1 MGLPRS
7 CSPGQSFGTV
17 DGRSFFRRA
26 ALGARR
32 PHDSRRDDGATKEPG
47 LRFRNWSLIVICL
60 LLAMASPSQ
69 IDDTTRQLSH
79 DIFKQLIEINTTDSV
94 GNVSTASE
102 AMAQRF
108 RDAGF
113 PESDLHLLG
122 PNDRKKNLVVRL
134 HGSGKHKPVLLIGHL
149 DVVEARREDWTTDPF
164 QFVEKDGYYYGRG
177 TQDMKDGDAIMTT
190 TLIRFK
196 KEGFVPDRDIILA
209 LTADE
214 EGGTS
219 NGVDWLLKNNR
230 ELVDAEFVL
239 NHDGGGI
246 LAEHGKPQMMVVDAS
261 EKLYSD
267 YQLTVT
273 NHGGHSS
280 LPVPDN
286 AIYHLADGLAR
297 LERYQFPFELT
308 NITRAYYERMAKVAT
323 GQRAADMLAI
333 LRNPPDLEAVARLS
347 QDPIDNST
355 MHTTCVATRLSAGH
369 ANNALP
375 QTAQAN
381 VNCRIVPGH
390 STEEIRQ
397 ELEKVLADAKI
408 SVRELGGLGGVMNRR
423 SFAPPPLRPDV
434 FQPLENVVE
443 SMWPGLPVIPDMA
456 TGASDGV
463 YTNAA
468 GMPTYCVSGEAID
481 RDDIRAHGKDE
492 RIRADSFYH
501 AVEFYY
507 RFLKAITSP

>member
-1 MGLPRS
+1 MKYRNLS
-7 CSPGQSFGTV
+7 LTLV
-17 DGRSFFRRA
+17 FF
-26 ALGARR
+26 L
-32 PHDSRRDDGATKEPG
+32 
-47 LRFRNWSLIVICL
+47 SLTI
-60 LLAMASPSQ
+60 ASPAQ
-69 IDDTTRQLSH
+69 IDDATRQLSH

-94 GNVSTASE
+94 GNVTTAAE

-113 PESDLHLLG
+113 PDSDMQILG

-177 TQDMKDGDAIMTT
+177 TQDMKDGDAIMAT

-219 NGVDWLLKNNR
+219 NGVDWLIKNHR
-230 ELVDAEFVL
+230 ELIDAEFVL

-246 LAEHGKPQMMVVDAS
+246 LSEQGKPQFMTVDAS

-267 YQLTVT
+267 YQLMVT
-273 NHGGHSS
+273 NPGGHSS
-280 LPVPDN
+280 LPRPDN

-297 LERYQFPFELT
+297 LEHYQFPFELT
-308 NITRAYYERMAKVAT
+308 NITRAYYERMAKIST
-323 GQRAADMLAI
+323 GGRAADMRAI
-333 LRNPPDLEAVARLS
+333 LKTPPDMDAVARLS
-347 QDPIDNST
+347 QDPIDNSI
-355 MHTTCVATRLSAGH
+355 MHTTCVATRLNAGH

-375 QTAQAN
+375 QMAQAN
-381 VNCRIVPGH
+381 VNCRIIPGH
-390 STEEIRQ
+390 APEEIRQ
-397 ELEKVLADAKI
+397 ELEKVVADPKI
-408 SVRELGGLGGVMNRR
+408 TVKDMGAIGGVNNRR
-423 SFAPPPLRPDV
+423 SYPPPPLRPDV
-434 FQPLENVVE
+434 FEPLEKVVN
-443 SMWPGLPVIPDMA
+443 SMWPGLAVIPDMA
-456 TGASDGV
+456 TGASDGI

-492 RIRADSFYH
+492 RIRVDAFYR
-501 AVEFYY
+501 AVDFYY
-507 RFLKAITSP
+507 RYLKAVTAR

>member
-1 MGLPRS
+1 LRIRTRFLSPALFVALF
-7 CSPGQSFGTV
+7 CSHLQ
-17 DGRSFFRRA
+17 A
-26 ALGARR
+26 
-32 PHDSRRDDGATKEPG
+32 
-47 LRFRNWSLIVICL
+47 
-60 LLAMASPSQ
+60 Q
-69 IDDTTRQLSH
+69 IDDATRQLSH

-94 GNVSTASE
+94 GNVSTAAE

-113 PESDLHLLG
+113 SENDLRILG
-122 PNDRKKNLVVRL
+122 PNDRKKNLVVRF

-177 TQDMKDGDAIMTT
+177 TQDMKDGDAIMVT

-196 KEGFVPDRDIILA
+196 KQGYVPDRDIILA

-219 NGVDWLLKNNR
+219 NGVDWLLRNNR
-230 ELVDAEFVL
+230 ELIDAEFVI

-246 LAEHGKPQMMVVDAS
+246 LSEHGKPQMMAVDAS

-267 YQLTVT
+267 YELTVT
-273 NHGGHSS
+273 NPGGHSS
-280 LPVPDN
+280 LPRPDN

-297 LERYQFPFELT
+297 LEHYQFQFELT
-308 NITRAYYERMAKVAT
+308 NITRAYYERMSKVAT

-333 LRNPPDLEAVARLS
+333 LKTPPDMAAVARLS
-347 QDPIDNST
+347 QDPIDNSI
-355 MHTTCVATRLSAGH
+355 MHTTCVATRLNAGH

-375 QTAQAN
+375 QTAKAN

-390 STEEIRQ
+390 STEEIRL
-397 ELEKVLADAKI
+397 ELEKVFGDPKI
-408 SVRELGGLGGVMNRR
+408 SVREVGGIGGAINRK

-434 FQPLENVVE
+434 FQALEKAVASV
-443 SMWPGLPVIPDMA
+443 WPGLPVIPDMA
-456 TGASDGV
+456 TGASDGI

-468 GMPTYCVSGEAID
+468 GLPTYCISGEAID

-492 RIRADSFYH
+492 RVRVDSFYR
-501 AVEFYY
+501 AVDFYY
-507 RFLKAITSP
+507 QFLKALTSQ

>member
-1 MGLPRS
+1 LKYRNLS
-7 CSPGQSFGTV
+7 
-17 DGRSFFRRA
+17 
-26 ALGARR
+26 L
-32 PHDSRRDDGATKEPG
+32 AT
-47 LRFRNWSLIVICL
+47 ICF
-60 LLAMASPSQ
+60 LLAIPSPAQ

-94 GNVSTASE
+94 GNVTTASE

-113 PESDLHLLG
+113 PERDLQILG
-122 PNDRKKNLVVRL
+122 PNERKKNLVVRM

-164 QFVEKDGYYYGRG
+164 QFVEKDSYYYGRG
-177 TQDMKDGDAIMTT
+177 TQDMKDGDAIMVT

-196 KEGFVPDRDIILA
+196 KEGYVPDRDVILA

-219 NGVDWLLKNNR
+219 NGVDWLIKNHR
-230 ELVDAEFVL
+230 DLIDAEFVL

-246 LAEHGKPQMMVVDAS
+246 LSEHGKPQFMTVDAS
-261 EKLYSD
+261 EKLYAD

-273 NHGGHSS
+273 NPGGHSS

-286 AIYHLADGLAR
+286 AIYHLANGLAR
-297 LERYQFPFELT
+297 LEHYQFPFELT
-308 NITRAYYERMAKVAT
+308 NITRAYYERMSKVAT
-323 GQRAADMLAI
+323 GERAADMQAI
-333 LRNPPDLEAVARLS
+333 LKSPPDMAAVARLS
-347 QDPIDNST
+347 KDPIDNSI
-355 MHTTCVATRLSAGH
+355 MHTTCVATRLSGGH

-390 STEEIRQ
+390 SPEEIRQ
-397 ELEKVLADAKI
+397 ELDKVLADPKI
-408 SVRELGGLGGVMNRR
+408 SVRELGAIGGVTNRK
-423 SFAPPPLRPDV
+423 SYPPPPLRPDV
-434 FQPLENVVE
+434 FKPLERVVE
-443 SMWPGLPVIPDMA
+443 SMWPGLPVIPDMS
-456 TGASDGV
+456 TGASDGI

-468 GMPTYCVSGEAID
+468 GMPTYCISGEAID
-481 RDDIRAHGKDE
+481 RDDIRAHGRDE
-492 RIRADSFYH
+492 RVRVDAFYRAVD
-501 AVEFYY
+501 FYY
-507 RFLKAITSP
+507 RYLKAVTSE